1 MIVSSWCTNKRKAGS
16 IRTRIKVMLPLSFLL
31 LTCCM
36 SGTAAIAR
44 QDVES
49 NAKPAKVA
57 TAVPPQ
63 VQPQRTAQ
71 LVGSSQTS
79 HQTEQDKSD
88 VVNEGRLLLAEKSSK
103 MDTKKSKGAK
113 NAPPAKRLDASAEEE
128 EDEDEDDDAD
138 AEEDATTSKS
148 SPKGGAATGARLKS
162 IQSDFY
168 PALRAELM
176 ETTVRGSVLT
186 VVVSLT
192 FRGNKDGNELTVKEL
207 GYCGSN
213 YTWIT
218 VYETGTKF
226 YCNDISGFSGGEIK
240 SGETKNLRINFG
252 MPKEAKNAEAVGITL
267 YHLGTFDDVK
277 LGSSG
282 GSLSS
287 KPTGSSKTEDIEEE
301 DEEDEADV
309 DEEDSK
315 DLVKKKGAKKG
326 AK

>member
-1 MIVSSWCTNKRKAGS
+1 MGVIWGITLQKAVRSSLRLV
-16 IRTRIKVMLPLSFLL
+16 IPLNCLL

-36 SGTAAIAR
+36 GETTAIAR

-49 NAKPAKVA
+49 SAKPATVA

-63 VQPQRTAQ
+63 VQPQQTAQ

-88 VVNEGRLLLAEKSSK
+88 VINEGRLLLAEKSAK
-103 MDTKKSKGAK
+103 MDTKKSKSAK

-128 EDEDEDDDAD
+128 EEDEDEGEE

-148 SPKGGAATGARLKS
+148 SPKGGAGMGSTVLKS
-162 IQSDFY
+162 IRSVDDQ
-168 PALRAELM
+168 ALRLDLTEARI
-176 ETTVRGSVLT
+176 RGSVLT
-186 VVVSLT
+186 VTVSFT
-192 FRGNKDGNELTVKEL
+192 FQGAKDGDETDVHGVQCIYGAE
-207 GYCGSN
+207 Y
-213 YTWIT
+213 IMD
-218 VYETGTKF
+218 YETGGRSNCTTV
-226 YCNDISGFSGGEIK
+226 SGFNGGALKRGQTK
-240 SGETKNLRINFG
+240 SMRLTFG
-252 MPKEAKNAEAVGITL
+252 VLKGAKVVGITL
-267 YHLGTFDDVK
+267 GKFGTFDDVT

-309 DEEDSK
+309 AEEDSK
-315 DLVKKKGAKKG
+315 DLVKKKGVKKG
-326 AK
+326 AKKKAK